1 MNSEKKLPALNVNAA
16 DLTPSAL
23 VVGDP
28 QRAAAA
34 AEYLEDKKKLATS
47 ASNGTLPETNRVY
60 PLPFPSTAV
69 ARPAPV
75 FVLVYSCRSG

>member
-34 AEYLEDKKKLATS
+34 AEYLEDKKNLATS
-47 ASNGTLPETNRVY
+47 ASIGPLPEPIRVY
-60 PLPFPSTAV
+60 RLPFPPTA
-69 ARPAPV
+69 
-75 FVLVYSCRSG
+75 